1 MQPLKAICLAAAVD
15 AVKLNDNNE
24 GSLTTIMVEGQAGP
38 LNTWWGE
45 KDQDAVWTEE
55 DRFNNTEEAKLL
67 EE

>member
-1 MQPLKAICLAAAVD
+1 MA
-15 AVKLNDNNE
+15 
-24 GSLTTIMVEGQAGP
+24 EGQAEP
-38 LNTWWGE
+38 YNNWWGE

>member
-1 MQPLKAICLAAAVD
+1 LAAAVD

-24 GSLTTIMVEGQAGP
+24 GSLTTIMAEGQAEP
-38 LNTWWGE
+38 YNNWWGE